1 MRVAS
6 LQLAI
11 IEDDKRRALDHAAAL
26 VRSCKGADLLVLPE
40 LWNIGFM
47 SFENYRADAETREG
61 PTLTLLRD
69 LARELHCYIHTGSF
83 VEIRDGKYYNSSYLL
98 DRSGTI
104 LGSYEKIHLFTFQSA
119 EAQILTAGR
128 SICVIPT
135 ELGTFGLATCYDLR
149 FPEFFRIMTDRGA
162 ECFLVASAWP
172 HPRLEH
178 WLLFNRA
185 RALENLAYLISANSC
200 GPNRGTRFAG
210 HSQFVSP
217 MGTVISEAG
226 EEESVVWAEI
236 DYREVLQARES
247 FPALR
252 DRVFTCR

>member
-11 IEDDKRRALDHAAAL
+11 IEDDKDRARDQAAAL
-26 VRSCKGADLLVLPE
+26 VRSCGGADLVVLPE

-47 SFENYRADAETREG
+47 SFDRYRGDAETREG

-69 LARELHCYIHTGSF
+69 LARELNCYIHTGSF
-83 VEIRDGKYYNSSYLL
+83 VEERNGKYYNSSFLL
-98 DRSGTI
+98 DPTGRI
-104 LGSYEKIHLFTFQSA
+104 LGWYDKIHLFTFQSA
-119 EAQILTAGR
+119 EAEILTPGR
-128 SICVIPT
+128 SVCVIPT

-210 HSQFVSP
+210 HSQVVSP

-236 DYREVLQARES
+236 DCSEALETRKS